1 MAQKQIELQDLDL
14 PQLVEVKKQ
23 LEEELSHLTSSFGQL
38 KQAQNR
44 FADCI
49 ESCKAVHE
57 KNEEKTILVP
67 LTSSL
72 YVPGKLADVQKV
84 IVDIGTGYY
93 VEKTTEDAIKF
104 YNAKVAFVNSNLE
117 KIQATV
123 ATKQNNLRSLV
134 DMMQY
139 KLQIQQQE
147 QKAVAA
153 ASKA

>member
-1 MAQKQIELQDLDL
+1 MAQQQKIELQDLDL
-14 PQLVEVKKQ
+14 NQLVEVKKQ

-49 ESCKAVHE
+49 ESCKAIDTSN
-57 KNEEKTILVP
+57 KDKTILVP

-72 YVPGKLADVQKV
+72 YVPGKLADVEKV
-84 IVDIGTGYY
+84 VVDIGTGYY

-104 YNAKVAFVNSNLE
+104 YNTKVDFVKENLE

-123 ATKQNNLRSLV
+123 AQKQGNLRSLV
-134 DMMQY
+134 DVMQY
-139 KLQIQQQE
+139 KVQMQQQE
-147 QKAVAA
+147 QKAAA
-153 ASKA
+153 AAKA

>member
-1 MAQKQIELQDLDL
+1 MAQQQKIELQDLDL
-14 PQLVEVKKQ
+14 SQLVEVKKQ
-23 LEEELSHLTSSFGQL
+23 LEEELSHLTSSFSQL

-49 ESCKAVHE
+49 ESCKAV
-57 KNEEKTILVP
+57 NAANNDKTILVP

-72 YVPGKLADVQKV
+72 YVPGKLANVEKV
-84 IVDIGTGYY
+84 VVDIGTGYY

-104 YNAKVAFVNSNLE
+104 YNGKVDFVKENLE

-134 DMMQY
+134 DVMQY
-139 KLQIQQQE
+139 KVQMQQQE
-147 QKAVAA
+147 QKAAT
-153 ASKA
+153 KA

>member
-1 MAQKQIELQDLDL
+1 MAQQQKIELQDLDL
-14 PQLVEVKKQ
+14 NQLVEVKKQ

-49 ESCKAVHE
+49 ESCKAVD
-57 KNEEKTILVP
+57 KSNKDKTILVP

-72 YVPGKLADVQKV
+72 YVPGKLSDVEKV

-104 YNAKVAFVNSNLE
+104 YNSKVDFVKENLE

-123 ATKQNNLRSLV
+123 AQKQGNLRSLV
-134 DMMQY
+134 DVMQY
-139 KLQIQQQE
+139 KVQMQQQE
-147 QKAVAA
+147 QKAAV
-153 ASKA
+153 KA

>member
-1 MAQKQIELQDLDL
+1 MAQQKIELQDLDL
-14 PQLVEVKKQ
+14 QQLVEVKKQ

-49 ESCKAVHE
+49 ESCKAVDA
-57 KNEEKTILVP
+57 KNKDKTILVP

-72 YVPGKLADVQKV
+72 YVPGKLANVEKV

-104 YNAKVAFVNSNLE
+104 YNTKVDFVKENLE

-123 ATKQNNLRSLV
+123 AQKQGNLRSLV

-147 QKAVAA
+147 QKAAA
-153 ASKA
+153 KA

>member
-1 MAQKQIELQDLDL
+1 MAQQQKIELQDLDL
-14 PQLVEVKKQ
+14 TQLVEVKKQ

-49 ESCKAVHE
+49 ESCKAIDTSN
-57 KNEEKTILVP
+57 KDKTILVP

-72 YVPGKLADVQKV
+72 YVPGKLADVEKV

-104 YNAKVAFVNSNLE
+104 YNTKVDFVKENLE
-117 KIQATV
+117 KIQTTV
-123 ATKQNNLRSLV
+123 AQKQGNLRSLV
-134 DMMQY
+134 DVMQY
-139 KLQIQQQE
+139 KVQMQQQE
-147 QKAVAA
+147 QKAAV
-153 ASKA
+153 KA

>member
-1 MAQKQIELQDLDL
+1 MAQQKIELQDLDL
-14 PQLVEVKKQ
+14 QQLVEVKKQ

-49 ESCKAVHE
+49 ESCKSVDAS
-57 KNEEKTILVP
+57 NEDKTILVP

-72 YVPGKLADVQKV
+72 YVPGKLANVEKV

-104 YNAKVAFVNSNLE
+104 YNGKVDFVKENLD

-123 ATKQNNLRSLV
+123 AQKQGNLRSLV

-139 KLQIQQQE
+139 KMQIQQQE
-147 QKAVAA
+147 QKAAV
-153 ASKA
+153 KA